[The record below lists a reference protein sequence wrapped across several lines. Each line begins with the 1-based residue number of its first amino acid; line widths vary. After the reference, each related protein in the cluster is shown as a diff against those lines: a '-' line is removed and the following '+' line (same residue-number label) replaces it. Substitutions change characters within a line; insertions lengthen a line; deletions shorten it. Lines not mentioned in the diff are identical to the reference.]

1 MQNCRI
7 CGSTELKVYY
17 KGPIR
22 KGKFGGQLIE
32 IVELSQC
39 NQCKTVALPESLVLP
54 ADFYESETYR
64 LSLGEGADI
73 ESFWRLHDPEQSKRL
88 AFTGTG
94 IIRNKVVC
102 DVGCGGGS
110 FLNLV
115 QGLARSI
122 IAIEPCRVFHRALK
136 QNGFQVYPYV
146 SDAVENHRGTV
157 DVAVSFATL
166 EHVNNPLAFLQDIRA
181 LLRPGGVLILSTPN
195 LEDIL
200 LEALPDVY
208 PGFFF
213 RAQHLWY
220 FSGKSLQNILELAGF
235 TRIKVVGYQRFGIGN
250 FLSWLL
256 DKGPKGNVKFDYVTP
271 AVDQVWKTELE
282 RTFRSDFLYATCSC
296 QD

>member
-1 MQNCRI
+1 M
-7 CGSTELKVYY
+7 
-17 KGPIR
+17 
-22 KGKFGGQLIE
+22 GKFGGQLIE
-32 IVELSQC
+32 IVELCQC
-39 NQCKTVALPESLVLP
+39 DQCKTVALPESLVLP
-54 ADFYESETYR
+54 ADFYEGETYR

-73 ESFWRLHDPEQSKRL
+73 ENFWRLHDPEQSERL

-94 IIRNKVVC
+94 IFRNKIVC

-122 IAIEPCRVFHRALK
+122 IATEPCRVFHRALE

-146 SDAVENHRGTV
+146 RDAVENHRGTV

-166 EHVNNPLAFLQDIRA
+166 EHVNDPLAFLQDIRA
-181 LLRPGGVLILSTPN
+181 LLRPGGVLIVSTPN
-195 LEDIL
+195 LEDLL

-220 FSGKSLQNILELAGF
+220 FSRKSLQNILELAGF
-235 TRIKVVGYQRFGIGN
+235 TRIKVVGYQRFGVGN

-256 DKGPKGNVKFDYVTP
+256 DKRPKGNVKFDFVTP